1 MADSKEVVLKSFKRE
16 ETEYIPVGAFLGGS
30 WPIINSGLTL
40 ESLIG
45 YVQRTAKAFCEVN
58 ERINADIIMVGV
70 GSTALLIKALGGE
83 VRFDDKGAPQI
94 ISELIN
100 DENDL
105 SDLSISKAVND
116 PSILWLKDVAKEV
129 LRISEGKRLILA
141 SGRAPFTLATQLFG
155 LEKFSKAIY
164 KNPDLAHKILEFTT
178 ELSLNYF
185 KLMIEE
191 GNVHGAFIAD
201 PSASGDVI
209 SKKHFER
216 FVLPYL
222 NKVVDGIKELQ
233 KPIML
238 HICGDITDR
247 LSLIASTGIDCI
259 SIDTKVDIAKALEI
273 VGDKISIAGNVDPV
287 NVLEFGTVED
297 VISATSQCISKGTTK
312 RGFILLPGCD
322 LAADVPEHNIKTF
335 IDTAHKW
342 KIK

>member
-1 MADSKEVVLKSFKRE
+1 MANSKEVVLKSFKRE
-16 ETEYIPVGAFLGGS
+16 KTEYVPVGAFLGGS

-45 YVQRTAKAFCEVN
+45 DVQRTAQAFYEVN
-58 ERINADIIMVGV
+58 ERINADILMVGV

-83 VRFDDKGAPQI
+83 VRFDNKGAPQI
-94 ISELIN
+94 ISELIKN
-100 DENDL
+100 EDDL
-105 SDLSISKAVND
+105 SQLSISKAFNAPQV
-116 PSILWLKDVAKEV
+116 LWLRDVAKEV
-129 LRISEGKRLILA
+129 LRLSEEKRLILA

-164 KNPDLAHKILEFTT
+164 KNPELVHKILEFTT
-178 ELSLNYF
+178 ELSLSYF
-185 KLMIEE
+185 KFMIEE

-209 SKKHFER
+209 SKKHFEK

-222 NKVVDGIKELQ
+222 EKVVQGIKEHK
-233 KPIML
+233 KPVLL

-247 LSLIASTGIDCI
+247 LSLIASSGIDSL
-259 SIDTKVDIAKALEI
+259 SIDTKVDLAKAMEI
-273 VGDKISIAGNVDPV
+273 IGDEISVAWNVDPV
-287 NVLEFGTVED
+287 NVLEFGTEED

-322 LAADVPEHNIKTF
+322 LAGDVPEHNIKTF
-335 IDTAHKW
+335 IDTAHRW
-342 KIK
+342 NIN